1 MTAFQ
6 NDKSNPATSLQLYQL
21 FSIVPSLHLNG
32 LSFLSSG
39 TSLQV
44 TNNSK
49 DDGGYSSYTQN
60 LINLKNHLQ
69 NCFPQQYKQEET
81 KYTYFSQNKGY
92 STSFGSAI
100 WELSSSLR
108 KFFLIFQTK
117 HEKTSTLSNLIL
129 NNYYI
134 YYIHIVPTKFYY
146 FLYQKIQLLT

>member
-49 DDGGYSSYTQN
+49 DDSGYSSYTQN
-60 LINLKNHLQ
+60 LINLKNHL
-69 NCFPQQYKQEET
+69 
-81 KYTYFSQNKGY
+81 
-92 STSFGSAI
+92 
-100 WELSSSLR
+100 
-108 KFFLIFQTK
+108 
-117 HEKTSTLSNLIL
+117 
-129 NNYYI
+129 
-134 YYIHIVPTKFYY
+134 
-146 FLYQKIQLLT
+146 